1 MSRHVR
7 RIVAFGDSFP
17 AGINKVE
24 GVYNS
29 IENRKEINFVNQLS
43 LLTEVEH
50 LNFGR
55 PGHSNMSISYDIH
68 KFFREENYRQDDLI
82 IVCWSG
88 FFRNFVWDFD
98 SKRFA
103 AHYIPEMEGD
113 NEDYVREVTR
123 TYSFILNT
131 IYLLEKNLVNYK
143 FIPSFVDYKT
153 IEVLNKLIYEYEN
166 SWIHGN
172 QFNATLLG
180 IVTNQLGVDNSF
192 LEKIHR
198 KEVLHDLTDLP
209 YDKNLLSP
217 CSHPNAEGHKV
228 IANYLYSYFLNSN
241 VFAV

>member
-24 GVYNS
+24 GAYNS

-55 PGHSNMSISYDIH
+55 AGHSNMSISYDIY
-68 KFFREENYRQDDLI
+68 KFFKEENYRQDDLI

-98 SKRFA
+98 SNRFV
-103 AHYIPEMEGD
+103 AHFIPEMEGD

-131 IYLLEKNLVNYK
+131 IYLLEKNLANYK

-153 IEVLNKLIYEYEN
+153 IEVLNKLTYEYEN

-192 LEKIHR
+192 LEKITR
-198 KEVLHDLTDLP
+198 KEVLHDLSDLP

-228 IANYLYSYFLNSN
+228 IANYLYSYFLKSN